1 MIERGRG
8 HRKLKALP
16 LSLWGLRSVELG
28 GIAPRPRWSARM
40 VAAAGVVL
48 IMVGVLAVKLAQL
61 QVYDSMALAGLAR
74 ANTVHRVVLQADRG
88 IIYDRHGAP
97 LVQNTPVW
105 NLQIVPGDLPVDARQ
120 RGSELAAIATLT
132 GQPENQLESSLG
144 SADPFAPLRVGPDL
158 TDAQVLS
165 INERLPDLPGVSIA
179 QHAVRTYAEPLI
191 FGHVIGY
198 VGPLDDSDVVR
209 LKPLGYQPDEVV
221 GKVGVEAGLESLL
234 RGTDGWAD
242 VEVDARG
249 QVVKTIAIQPPVAG
263 HSVYL
268 TLDASLQRATAQA
281 LASGL
286 RRDHKTA
293 GASVVLDPQSGE
305 ILAMVSLPAYDTN
318 LFTHGISRA
327 DYNRL
332 VTDPD
337 RPLLNRAIAGQ
348 YAPGSTFKMVTATAG
363 LQEGKITPQTMLGC
377 PSYLSYGG
385 WVYHNWA
392 SWNLGYM
399 NVAKALAVSC
409 DTFFYQVAAMVG
421 DVTLARYARAF
432 GFGQAKTIEMPGAQ
446 PGLVPDRIWKQ
457 LQCEA
462 PDLNSDACR
471 WTLGDTI
478 TFGIGQSALLTTPL
492 NQAVYVAALAN
503 GGAVLQPT
511 LVHQVADASGH
522 LLTTHERQL
531 ADTVPASAATLQTV
545 REGMREEINRPYN
558 MNYWFRAAGVPAD
571 GGGKTG
577 TAQWGGSGLNLP
589 THAWFVCF
597 APYTQPDIALSI
609 FVEQGELSEVEAAPI
624 GVQIMKFYNGSR
636 AAIHAATPK
645 PSA

>member
-1 MIERGRG
+1 
-8 HRKLKALP
+8 
-16 LSLWGLRSVELG
+16 
-28 GIAPRPRWSARM
+28 M
-40 VAAAGVVL
+40 VASAAIAVL
-48 IMVGVLAVKLAQL
+48 MIGVLGLKLTQL
-61 QVYDSMALAGLAR
+61 QMFDTATLAGLAR
-74 ANTVHRVVLQADRG
+74 SNTIHRVVLEADRG
-88 IIYDRHGAP
+88 IIYDRHGVP

-105 NLQIVPGDLPVDARQ
+105 NLQVVPADLPTDWRDRAT
-120 RGSELAAIATLT
+120 ELATLATLT
-132 GQPENQLESSLG
+132 GQPEDQLETSLAV
-144 SADPFAPLRVGPDL
+144 ADQFAPVRLGPDL
-158 TDAQVLS
+158 TDAQVLA
-165 INERLPDLPGVSIA
+165 INERLPLFAGASLT
-179 QHAVRTYAEPLI
+179 HRGVRTYVEPLT

-198 VGPLDDSDVVR
+198 VGPLDDADLKR
-209 LKPLGYQPDEVV
+209 LRPRGYQPDELV
-221 GKVGVEAGLESLL
+221 GKVGVEAGLESVL

-249 QVVKTIAIQPPVAG
+249 QIVRTIAMQAPVSG
-263 HSVYL
+263 QSVYL
-268 TLDASLQRATAQA
+268 TIDASLQRATVQA
-281 LASGL
+281 LVAGL
-286 RRDHKTA
+286 QRDRKTA

-305 ILAMVSLPAYDTN
+305 VLAMVSLPGYDTN
-318 LFTHGISRA
+318 LFTHGISQA

-377 PSYLSYGG
+377 PSYLSYSG

-392 SWNLGYM
+392 SYNLGSM

-432 GFGQAKTIEMPGAQ
+432 GFGQTKNIELPGVE

-457 LQCEA
+457 LQCGV

-492 NQAVYVAALAN
+492 NQAVYVAALGN
-503 GGAVLQPT
+503 GGSVMQPT
-511 LVHQVADASGH
+511 LVHLVRDASGRVTATQQREVVNH
-522 LLTTHERQL
+522 VPVS
-531 ADTVPASAATLQTV
+531 ADILQAV

-558 MNYWFRAAGVPAD
+558 MNYWFRAARVPAD

-577 TAQWGGSGLNLP
+577 TAQWGGSGLDLP
-589 THAWFVCF
+589 THAWFVFF
-597 APYTQPDIALSI
+597 APYTQPDVAMSI
-609 FVEQGELSEVEAAPI
+609 FVERGELSEVEAAPI
-624 GVQIMKFYNGSR
+624 GVDITRFFNGNR
-636 AAIHAATPK
+636 GAIHAATPSS
-645 PSA
+645 PA

>member
-1 MIERGRG
+1 
-8 HRKLKALP
+8 
-16 LSLWGLRSVELG
+16 
-28 GIAPRPRWSARM
+28 M
-40 VAAAGVVL
+40 VAAAAIAVL
-48 IMVGVLAVKLAQL
+48 IIGVLGLKLTQL
-61 QVYDSMALAGLAR
+61 QMFDAATLAGLAR
-74 ANTVHRVVLQADRG
+74 SNTIHRVVLEADRG
-88 IIYDRHGAP
+88 IIYDRHGVP

-105 NLQIVPGDLPVDARQ
+105 NLQVVPADLPTDWRDRAT
-120 RGSELAAIATLT
+120 ELAILATLM
-132 GQPENQLESSLG
+132 GQPEDQLQTSLAV
-144 SADPFAPLRVGPDL
+144 ADQFGPVRVGPDL
-158 TDAQVLS
+158 TDVQVLA
-165 INERLPDLPGVSIA
+165 INERLPALAGASLT
-179 QHAVRTYAEPLI
+179 HRGVRTYVEPLT

-198 VGPLDDSDVVR
+198 VGPLDDADLKR
-209 LKPLGYQPDEVV
+209 LRPRGYQPDELV
-221 GKVGVEAGLESLL
+221 GKVGVEAGLESVL
-234 RGTDGWAD
+234 RGIDGWAD

-249 QVVKTIAIQPPVAG
+249 QIVRTITLQPPVSGQA
-263 HSVYL
+263 VYL
-268 TLDASLQRATAQA
+268 TIDASLQRATAQA
-281 LASGL
+281 LVAGL
-286 RRDHKTA
+286 QRDHKTA

-305 ILAMVSLPAYDTN
+305 VLAMVSLPGYDTN
-318 LFTHGISRA
+318 LFTHGISQA
-327 DYNRL
+327 DYDRL
-332 VTDPD
+332 VMDPD

-392 SWNLGYM
+392 SYNLGSM

-432 GFGQAKTIEMPGAQ
+432 GFGQTKNIELPGVE

-457 LQCEA
+457 LQCGV

-503 GGAVLQPT
+503 GGSVMQPT
-511 LVHQVADASGH
+511 LVHLVRDALGRVTAMQQREVVNH
-522 LLTTHERQL
+522 
-531 ADTVPASAATLQTV
+531 VPASPANLQAV

-577 TAQWGGSGLNLP
+577 TAQWGGSGLDLP
-589 THAWFVCF
+589 THAWFVFF
-597 APYTQPDIALSI
+597 APYTQPDIAMSI
-609 FVEQGELSEVEAAPI
+609 FVERGELSEVEAAPI
-624 GVQIMKFYNGSR
+624 GVDIMRFFNGNR
-636 AAIHAATPK
+636 GAIHATTPLT
-645 PSA
+645 PS